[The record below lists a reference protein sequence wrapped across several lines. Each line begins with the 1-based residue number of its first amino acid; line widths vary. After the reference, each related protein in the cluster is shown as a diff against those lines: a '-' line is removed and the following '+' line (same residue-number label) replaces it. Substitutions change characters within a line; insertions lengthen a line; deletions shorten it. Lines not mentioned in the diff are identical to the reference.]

1 MAVRQC
7 DCGHAKRDH
16 TILTSNNYGACKIC
30 LCNEYKAVI
39 PAVASAVPVPA
50 N

>member
-30 LCNEYKAVI
+30 LCNEYKAV
-39 PAVASAVPVPA
+39 PAVASVVPVPA